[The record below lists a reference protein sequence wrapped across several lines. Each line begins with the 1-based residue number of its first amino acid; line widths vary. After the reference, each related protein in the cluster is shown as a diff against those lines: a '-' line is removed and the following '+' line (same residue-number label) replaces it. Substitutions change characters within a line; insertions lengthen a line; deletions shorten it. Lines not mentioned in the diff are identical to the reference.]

1 MFFSRFVSLYFKS
14 LVNYETGSR
23 LEKQTLHFANLA
35 NFVALKGGALKSEQF
50 LSADMA
56 DIFSNLYLAHSVLWY
71 HEQFNVSKK
80 LTDYCVERLCSENQI
95 IMNRVID
102 SLGPMKFL
110 LCLSKKKITTMS
122 YNSHK
127 EIIDEME
134 KNNKINYHHL
144 QVFSIKE
151 RFNGDVTHSEKRI
164 KELTKI
170 GKSLRKTLSAAEKKG
185 YQIEIHCPIEIKV
198 IK

>member
-1 MFFSRFVSLYFKS
+1 M
-14 LVNYETGSR
+14 
-23 LEKQTLHFANLA
+23 A

-80 LTDYCVERLCSENQI
+80 LTDYCVDRLCSENQI

-122 YNSHK
+122 YNSYK

-134 KNNKINYHHL
+134 KNNKIMDFVSKDIHIEGTILEKLAKLNTL
-144 QVFSIKE
+144 TGKE
-151 RFNGDVTHSEKRI
+151 YD
-164 KELTKI
+164 EL
-170 GKSLRKTLSAAEKKG
+170 
-185 YQIEIHCPIEIKV
+185 YDKV
-198 IK
+198 IQVGEYVNDKNII

>member
-1 MFFSRFVSLYFKS
+1 MGNYKLIEGKFSASDA
-14 LVNYETGSR
+14 T
-23 LEKQTLHFANLA
+23 
-35 NFVALKGGALKSEQF
+35 
-50 LSADMA
+50 
-56 DIFSNLYLAHSVLWY
+56 
-71 HEQFNVSKK
+71 
-80 LTDYCVERLCSENQI
+80 QI
-95 IMNRVID
+95 
-102 SLGPMKFL
+102 L
-110 LCLSKKKITTMS
+110 L
-122 YNSHK
+122 
-127 EIIDEME
+127 EII
-134 KNNKINYHHL
+134 NNKINYHHL